1 MSNPACNQQLT
12 IESLLHEQTRLHKL
26 IAGLQDQLTALGTV
40 VQHHKTLDDAPDRK
54 ETIDDADDVR
64 SVVSI
69 PANLTL
75 PLPTP
80 VAVTTAIPV
89 TIVPEEVLIEV
100 ESPALFDAEHDEP
113 L

>member
-40 VQHHKTLDDAPDRK
+40 VQHHKTLDDAPDCK

-75 PLPTP
+75 PPTVP
-80 VAVTTAIPV
+80 VTTAIPV